1 MKDPLLLFLTDD
13 IIYKQLLLTAL
24 LFVSFGCASSEN
36 RSGNGTSDRPSAHTP
51 PTGQV
56 TVPGQLMAS
65 NKVFTINL
73 NRKGNQ
79 QSPPVLRI
87 NSNQQLR
94 LSFDLLE
101 IEARQLRVTFTHHN
115 PDWSPS
121 GLAEDFYKDGFYNL
135 NIDDSRLSRTERPSY
150 RRYTYD
156 FPNDNIRFL
165 VSGNY
170 MLRVEDAGSG
180 DFLFS
185 TPFFVTENEGNIRS
199 EVETRTVPRRNSRI
213 SHRPRSTY
221 ELPDFVE
228 TPQFDLQF
236 YYVQNQ
242 FWGRN
247 RQAKEID
254 TSTEGEVLFELRA
267 EEAFTGD
274 YEFQFLDLTRLSQQA
289 QGVLEY
295 RPAEIPPR
303 IVLFD
308 DVQGFS
314 ASRERLPGSRI
325 NSPDTSLSAR
335 YANVYFTFNPN
346 RAIPDDAGLY
356 LFGDFNNWSIESR
369 FKLDYHPEMDRWRT
383 NGFIKTGTYAY
394 KYVLVENNRIDDLAL
409 DDSFT
414 RSMQEYHAFVYFKDP
429 DRFYY
434 RLLQINNFFKNS

>member
-1 MKDPLLLFLTDD
+1 LKDQQLLFLTDTT
-13 IIYKQLLLTAL
+13 IYKRLLFTAL
-24 LFVSFGCASSEN
+24 LFGLFGCGSSEN
-36 RSGNGTSDRPSAHTP
+36 GSGNGTNARSSYTP
-51 PTGQV
+51 PAGQV
-56 TVPGQLMAS
+56 TVPGQLTAS
-65 NKVFTINL
+65 DRVFSVNL
-73 NRKGNQ
+73 NRKGNL
-79 QSPPVLRI
+79 QSAPVLRI

-135 NIDDSRLSRTERPSY
+135 NINDSRLSRAERPSY

-170 MLRVEDAGSG
+170 MLRVDDAGSG

-185 TPFFVTENEGNIRS
+185 MPFFVTENEGTIRS

-213 SHRPRSTY
+213 SHRPRNTY
-221 ELPDFVE
+221 DLPDFVE

-242 FWGRN
+242 FWGRS

-254 TSTEGEVLFELRA
+254 TSREGNVLFELKA
-267 EEAFTGD
+267 DEAFTGD
-274 YEFQFLDLTRLSQQA
+274 YEFQFLDMTQLSQQA
-289 QGVLEY
+289 PGVLEY

-308 DVQGFS
+308 DTQGFT
-314 ASRERLPGSRI
+314 ASRKQLPGSRI
-325 NSPDTSLSAR
+325 NNPDTSLAAR
-335 YANVYFTFNPN
+335 YANVYFSFNPS
-346 RAIPDDAGLY
+346 RAIPDNASLY
-356 LFGDFNNWSIESR
+356 LFGDFNNWAIESR
-369 FKLDYHPEMDRWRT
+369 FELNYHPETDRWRT

-414 RSMQEYHAFVYFKDP
+414 RSLQEYHAFVYFRDP